1 MQHNK
6 INKCALAVKL
16 SLLVGS
22 AALTMPAFA
31 ADQVETTE
39 QVEVI
44 EIRGIRASQEA
55 NLNAKRYSGAVVDV
69 VTAEDI
75 GKFPDKNV
83 AESLSRITGVSVTR
97 GFGEGEKIAVRGTDP
112 SQNRTLLNGASVAS
126 ADWFVLDNPSRA
138 FNFTLLPSNVV
149 SDLEVYKT
157 PQADIQEGSL
167 GGTVYLKT
175 RKPLDLDAN
184 TTSLQVQGQYSDV
197 SEEWDPQLSG
207 LYSWKNDA
215 DNFGILVSL
224 TRQERSLARKGKEV
238 LGFGRQEVNGEDYWA
253 PRIIGDAF
261 FQQER
266 KRTTALITAQ
276 WQPSDQT
283 DIVLNVLDT
292 KLDANNINHN
302 LYTFFNSGFVE
313 SSATIVGSGIAA
325 GQANNTSSEFAVID
339 RVSYSDAKSYDLEV
353 NHTLDSGVVVT
364 GKLGTTKAEG
374 GTSRDRYHQFNGSY
388 VNSTYDSSL
397 NLNNYVT
404 AGNLETFSDIQNRTL
419 DWMQEGS
426 RLMTDKENYAG
437 LDIEFEIERGIFN
450 KLKVGALVQDHD
462 KGQRQDGTRF
472 HWFADSQHIDPVNGP
487 YGNVRPGEG
496 NWGSQAMGWTGNPI
510 PFSSFASGE
519 SYAYYPLMSSAK
531 SAELAFPAQAYASPT
546 ATFLFLPNTWEVNE
560 KIWAGYAK
568 ADFSSDKVRG
578 DMGVRV
584 VKTDVASSGYSWEGD
599 WVAASVS
606 MIGGYDLLANELEP
620 SRNGDW
626 AISYNKLKH
635 SYTDVLPNINL
646 VFDLSDDS
654 LLRFSAARVMSRPD
668 YVNIA
673 NQQSVNIP
681 TRSGSRGNPYLEPVR
696 ANQFDVAYEWYF
708 NQSSL
713 IAFTFFH
720 KDIQGSVLNSV
731 TREMAFDEIN
741 NEQVE
746 VTITEPKNGLGGR
759 VQGIEVSYQ
768 QAFGDFGVIT
778 NYTYTDAKSDQERDA
793 VNNPGSG
800 LISGNS
806 RHMANLTGYYEN
818 DLFSARVSY
827 NYRTE
832 FFNGVG
838 EFGNEVYTDDFGQL
852 DASLTYNFSENV
864 SFVVEAVNLLD
875 EDLYQYHIDK
885 GRPASLYENGR
896 RFTAGVNVRF

>member
-1 MQHNK
+1 MLNQK
-6 INKCALAVKL
+6 IGICALAVK
-16 SLLVGS
+16 
-22 AALTMPAFA
+22 AALLTSFFSTTPSAL
-31 ADQVETTE
+31 ADTDANKE
-39 QVEVI
+39 QALEVI

-112 SQNRTLLNGASVAS
+112 AQNRTLLNGASVAS

-175 RKPLDLDAN
+175 RRPLALDAN
-184 TTSLQVQGQYSDV
+184 TVSLQVQGQYSDV
-197 SEEWDPQLSG
+197 SKEWDPQLSG
-207 LYSWKNDA
+207 LYSWKND
-215 DNFGILVSL
+215 DENFGLLVSL
-224 TRQERSLARKGKEV
+224 TQQERSLARKGKEV
-238 LGFGRQEVNGEDYWA
+238 LGFGRQQVAGEEYWA
-253 PRIIGDAF
+253 PRIIGDAY

-276 WQPSDQT
+276 WQPSDKT

-302 LYTFFNSGFVE
+302 LYTFFNNGFVE
-313 SSATIVGSGIAA
+313 SSAVIAGSGIVA
-325 GQANNTSSEFAVID
+325 GQANNTASEFAIID
-339 RVSYSDAKSYDLEV
+339 RISYSDASSYDLEI
-353 NHTLDSGVVVT
+353 NHTLESGVTVT
-364 GKLGTTKAEG
+364 GKLGTTEAEG
-374 GTSRDRYHQFNGSY
+374 GTSRDRYHQFNGAY
-388 VNSTYDSSL
+388 VSSSYDSGL
-397 NLNNYVT
+397 NLNNFIS
-404 AGNLETFSDIQNRTL
+404 AGNLESFSDLQNREL
-419 DWMQEGS
+419 SYIQEGA
-426 RLMTDKENYAG
+426 RLMTDEEVYGG
-437 LDIEFEIERGIFN
+437 LDFAFELDKGIFTR
-450 KLKVGALVQDHD
+450 LKTGVLYQDHD
-462 KGQRQDGTRF
+462 KSQRQTGTRF
-472 HWFADSQHIDPVNGP
+472 HWLADSQHIDPVNGP
-487 YGNVRPGEG
+487 YGAVKAGEG
-496 NWGSQAMGWTGNPI
+496 NWLGSLAGTT
-510 PFSSFASGE
+510 FADLYSG
-519 SYAYYPLMSSAK
+519 SDYAYYPLMNSAN
-531 SAELAFPAQAYASPT
+531 SAAKVFPANAYNSPST
-546 ATFLFLPNTWEVNE
+546 EFLFLPNTWKVNE
-560 KIWAGYAK
+560 KISAAYVK
-568 ADFSSDKVRG
+568 ADFSGESVRG
-578 DMGVRV
+578 DIGVRV
-584 VKTDVASSGYSWEGD
+584 VKTDVSSSGYSWTGD
-599 WVAASVS
+599 WVAASINMV
-606 MIGGYDLLANELEP
+606 GGYSLLADLVEP
-620 SRNGDW
+620 GRNGDW
-626 AISYNKLKH
+626 GVSYGALKH

-646 VFDLSDDS
+646 VFDVSADS
-654 LLRFSAARVMSRPD
+654 LIRFSAARVMSRPD

-681 TRSGSRGNPYLEPVR
+681 TRTGTRGNPFLDPVR
-696 ANQFDVAYEWYF
+696 ANQFDIGYEWYF
-708 NQSSL
+708 NPSSL

-759 VQGIEVSYQ
+759 VQGVEVSYQ
-768 QAFGDFGVIT
+768 QAFGDFGLIT
-778 NYTYTDAKSDQERDA
+778 NYTYTDAKSEQERDA

-800 LISGNS
+800 LIAGNS
-806 RHMANLTGYYEN
+806 RHMANLTGYFEN
-818 DLFSARVSY
+818 DVFSARLSY

-838 EFGNEVYTDDFGQL
+838 EFGNEVYTDAFGQL
-852 DASLTYNFSENV
+852 DASLTYNFSETI

-885 GRPASLYENGR
+885 ARPASLYKNGR
-896 RFTAGVNVRF
+896 RFTAGVNIRF

>member
-31 ADQVETTE
+31 ADEAAKEE

-44 EIRGIRASQEA
+44 QVRGIRASQEA
-55 NLNAKRYSGAVVDV
+55 NLNAKRFSGAVVDV

-112 SQNRTLLNGASVAS
+112 AQNRTLLNGASVAS

-184 TTSLQVQGQYSDV
+184 TVSLQVQGQYSDV

-215 DNFGILVSL
+215 DTFGVLVSL
-224 TRQERSLARKGKEV
+224 TQQERSLARKGKEV
-238 LGFGRQEVNGEDYWA
+238 LGFGRQEVDGEEYWA

-261 FQQER
+261 FQQQR
-266 KRTTALITAQ
+266 KRTTALVTAQ

-283 DIVLNVLDT
+283 DVVLNVLDT
-292 KLDANNINHN
+292 KLDADNINHN

-313 SSATIVGSGIAA
+313 SSAVLSGSGIVA

-339 RVSYSDAKSYDLEV
+339 RVSYSDAKSYDLEI
-353 NHTLDSGVVVT
+353 NHTLNNGVTVT
-364 GKLGTTKAEG
+364 GKLGTTEAEG
-374 GTSRDRYHQFNGSY
+374 GTSRDRYHQFNGAY
-388 VNSTYDSSL
+388 VNSSYDSGL
-397 NLNNYVT
+397 NLSNYVT
-404 AGNLETFSDIQNRTL
+404 AGNLETFSDIQNRDL
-419 DWMQEGS
+419 SYIQEGA
-426 RLMTDKENYAG
+426 RLMNDEETYAG
-437 LDIEFEIERGIFN
+437 LDFAFELDKGIFN
-450 KLKVGALVQDHD
+450 RLKTGVLFQDHD
-462 KGQRQDGTRF
+462 KGQRQTGTRF
-472 HWFADSQHIDPVNGP
+472 HWLADSQHIDPANGP
-487 YGNVRPGEG
+487 YGEVRAGDG
-496 NWGSQAMGWTGNPI
+496 NWLGSLAGLK
-510 PFSSFASGE
+510 FSDVHDGSN
-519 SYAYYPLMSSAK
+519 YAYYPLMSSAN
-531 SAELAFPAQAYASPT
+531 SASTVFPAAAYNSPT
-546 ATFLFLPNTWEVNE
+546 TEFLFLPNTWEVNE
-560 KIWAGYAK
+560 KISAAYVK
-568 ADFSSDKVRG
+568 ADFSGESVRG
-578 DMGVRV
+578 DIGVRV
-584 VKTDVASSGYSWEGD
+584 VKTDVSSAGYSWTGD
-599 WVAASVS
+599 WVAASIDMV
-606 MIGGYDLLANELEP
+606 GGYDLLADAVEP
-620 SRNGDW
+620 GRDGDW
-626 AISYNKLKH
+626 GVAYNSLKH

-646 VFDLSDDS
+646 VFDVSEDS
-654 LLRFSAARVMSRPD
+654 LVRFSAARVMSRPD

-681 TRSGSRGNPYLEPVR
+681 TRTGSRGNPFLEPVR
-696 ANQFDVAYEWYF
+696 ANQFDIGYEWYF
-708 NQSSL
+708 NPSSL

-759 VQGIEVSYQ
+759 VQGLEVSYQ
-768 QAFGDFGVIT
+768 QAFGDFGLIT
-778 NYTYTDAKSDQERDA
+778 NYTYTDAESEQERDA

-800 LISGNS
+800 LIAGNS
-806 RHMANLTGYYEN
+806 RHMANLTGYFEN
-818 DLFSARVSY
+818 DSFSARLSY

-852 DASLTYNFSENV
+852 DASVTYNFSETV
-864 SFVVEAVNLLD
+864 SFVVEAVNLMD

-885 GRPASLYENGR
+885 ARPASLYENGR
-896 RFTAGVNVRF
+896 RFTAGVNIRF

>member
-16 SLLVGS
+16 SLLVAS
-22 AALTMPAFA
+22 TALTMPVFA
-31 ADQVETTE
+31 ADQVDTTE

-184 TTSLQVQGQYSDV
+184 TASLQAQGQYSDV

-207 LYSWKNDA
+207 LYSWKNAA

-238 LGFGRQEVNGEDYWA
+238 LGFYRQEVNGTDYWA
-253 PRIIGDAF
+253 PRLIGDAY
-261 FQQER
+261 FQQQRE
-266 KRTTALITAQ
+266 RTTALVTAQ
-276 WQPSDQT
+276 WQPADST
-283 DIVLNVLDT
+283 DIVLNILDT

-302 LYTFFNSGFVE
+302 LYTFFNDNFDQ
-313 SSATIVGSGIAA
+313 SSAVISGTGVISAETGA
-325 GQANNTSSEFAVID
+325 TSSEFAVID
-339 RVSYSDAKSYDLEV
+339 RVSYSDSKAYDLEI
-353 NHTLDSGVVVT
+353 NHTLDNGMVVT
-364 GKLGTTKAEG
+364 GKLGTTEAEG

-388 VNSTYDSSL
+388 TRSAYDSDL
-397 NLNNYVT
+397 NIQNYV
-404 AGNLETFSDIQNRTL
+404 GGELETMADIAARTV
-419 DWMQEGS
+419 DYAQEGS
-426 RLMTDKENYAG
+426 RLMTDEEVYAG
-437 LDIEFEIERGIFN
+437 LDLKFDVNKGIFTTV
-450 KLKVGALVQDHD
+450 KTGVLYQDHD

-472 HWFADSQHIDPVNGP
+472 HWLADSQHIDPVNGP
-487 YGNVRPGEG
+487 YGSVRPGETSWSSS
-496 NWGSQAMGWTGNPI
+496 WGTT
-510 PFSSFASGE
+510 PFSSFSSGE
-519 SYAYYPLMSSAK
+519 NYAYYPLMSSAK
-531 SAELAFPAQAYASPT
+531 SAELAFPDAAYAAPT
-546 ATFLFLPNTWEVNE
+546 ARFLFLPNTWEVNE
-560 KIWAGYAK
+560 KISAFYIKG
-568 ADFSSDKVRG
+568 DFSGESVRG
-578 DMGVRV
+578 DIGVRV
-584 VKTDVASSGYSWEGD
+584 VKTDVSSSGYSWDGD
-599 WVAASVS
+599 WVAASIS
-606 MIGGYDLLANELEP
+606 MLDGYDLLADAVEAG
-620 SRNGDW
+620 RNGDW
-626 AISYNKLKH
+626 NIQYNTLKH

-646 VFDLSDDS
+646 VFDLSEAS
-654 LLRFSAARVMSRPD
+654 LLRFAAARVMARPD
-668 YVNIA
+668 YINIA

-696 ANQFDVAYEWYF
+696 ANQFDISYEWYF
-708 NQSSL
+708 NPSSL
-713 IAFTFFH
+713 IAVTLFH
-720 KDIQGSVLNSV
+720 KDIEGSVLNSV
-731 TREMAFDEIN
+731 STEIAFDEIN
-741 NEQVE
+741 NENVE

-759 VQGIEVSYQ
+759 VQGLELSYQ

-778 NYTYTDAKSDQERDA
+778 NYTYTDAESDQERDA

-800 LISGNS
+800 LIAGNS
-806 RHMANLTGYYEN
+806 KHMANVTGYYEN
-818 DLFSARVSY
+818 DLISARLSY

-838 EFGNEVYTDDFGQL
+838 EFGSEVYTDDFGQL
-852 DASLTYNFSENV
+852 DASLTYNFSETV

-885 GRPASLYENGR
+885 ARPTSLYENGR

>member
-1 MQHNK
+1 MLNQK
-6 INKCALAVKL
+6 IGICALAVK
-16 SLLVGS
+16 
-22 AALTMPAFA
+22 AALLTSFVSTTPSAFA
-31 ADQVETTE
+31 DTDTAKE
-39 QVEVI
+39 QALEVI

-112 SQNRTLLNGASVAS
+112 AQNRTLLNGASVAS

-175 RKPLDLDAN
+175 RRPLALDAN
-184 TTSLQVQGQYSDV
+184 TVSLQVQGQYSDV
-197 SEEWDPQLSG
+197 SKEWDPQLSG

-215 DNFGILVSL
+215 EDFGLLISL
-224 TRQERSLARKGKEV
+224 TQQERSLARKGKEV
-238 LGFGRQEVNGEDYWA
+238 LGFGRQQVAGQEYWA
-253 PRIIGDAF
+253 PRIVGDAF

-266 KRTTALITAQ
+266 KRTTALVSAQ
-276 WQPSDQT
+276 WLPTEQT
-283 DIVLNVLDT
+283 EVVLNVLDT

-313 SSATIVGSGIAA
+313 SSAVIAGSGIVA
-325 GQANNTSSEFAVID
+325 GQANNTSSEFAIID
-339 RVSYSDAKSYDLEV
+339 RISYSDAKSYDLEV
-353 NHTLDSGVVVT
+353 NHSLDTGVVVT

-388 VNSTYDSSL
+388 SSSTYDSGL
-397 NLNNYVT
+397 NLTNFVT
-404 AGNLETFSDIQNRTL
+404 AGNSETFADLQNRTL
-419 DWMQEGS
+419 DWMQEGA

-437 LDIEFEIERGIFN
+437 LDLAFEIDHGIFN
-450 KLKVGALVQDHD
+450 KVKVGTLLQDHD
-462 KGQRQDGTRF
+462 KSQYQTGTRF
-472 HWFADSQHIDPVNGP
+472 HWLADAQHLDPVNGP
-487 YGNVRPGEG
+487 YGNVKPGQG
-496 NWGSQAMGWTGNPI
+496 SWGAAAMGWTGNPI
-510 PFSSFASGE
+510 PFSAFASGD
-519 SYAYYPLMSSAK
+519 SYRYYPLLSRDK

-546 ATFLFLPNTWEVNE
+546 ATFLFLPNTWDVNE
-560 KIWAGYAK
+560 KIWAGYVK
-568 ADFSSDKVRG
+568 ADFSSDKIRG

-584 VKTDVASSGYSWEGD
+584 VKTDVASSGYSWNGD
-599 WVAASVS
+599 WVAASIN
-606 MIGGYDLLANELEP
+606 MIGGYSILANALEP
-620 SRNGDW
+620 ARNGDW
-626 AISYNKLKH
+626 GVAYNKLKH
-635 SYTDVLPNINL
+635 SYTDILPNINL
-646 VFDLSDDS
+646 VLDLTDDS

-681 TRSGSRGNPYLEPVR
+681 TRSGNRGNPFLDPVR
-696 ANQFDVAYEWYF
+696 ANQFDFGYEWYF
-708 NQSSL
+708 NPSSV
-713 IAFTFFH
+713 IAVTFFH
-720 KDIQGSVLNSV
+720 KDIQGSVLNSI

-741 NEQVE
+741 NQQVE

-759 VQGIEVSYQ
+759 VQGLEFSYQ
-768 QAFGDFGVIT
+768 QAFGDFGLIT
-778 NYTYTDAKSDQERDA
+778 NYTYTDAKSEQERDA

-800 LISGNS
+800 LIAGNS

-818 DLFSARVSY
+818 DLFSARLSY

-852 DASLTYNFSENV
+852 DASLTYNFSETV

-885 GRPASLYENGR
+885 ARPASLYKNGR
-896 RFTAGVNVRF
+896 RFTAGVNIRF

>member
-1 MQHNK
+1 MSSNK
-6 INKCALAVKL
+6 ITKCALAVKMGLMVGAFGL
-16 SLLVGS
+16 S
-22 AALTMPAFA
+22 MPVMANDGA
-31 ADQVETTE
+31 TDEN
-39 QVEVI
+39 VEVI
-44 EIRGIRASQEA
+44 QIRGIRASQEA
-55 NLNAKRYSGAVVDV
+55 NLNAKRFSGAVVDV

-112 SQNRTLLNGASVAS
+112 AQNRTLLNGASVAS

-184 TTSLQVQGQYSDV
+184 TISLQVQGQYSDV
-197 SEEWDPQLSG
+197 SKEWDPQLSG
-207 LYSWKNDA
+207 LYSWKNA
-215 DNFGILVSL
+215 DETFGLLVSL

-238 LGFGRQEVNGEDYWA
+238 LGFDRQEVDGEDYWA
-253 PRIIGDAF
+253 PRIIGNAY

-266 KRTTALITAQ
+266 KRTTALVTAQ
-276 WQPSDQT
+276 WRPTAQT
-283 DIVLNVLDT
+283 DVVLNVLDT

-313 SSATIVGSGIAA
+313 DSAVISGSGIVA
-325 GQANNTSSEFAVID
+325 GQVNNASSEFAIID
-339 RVSYSDAKSYDLEV
+339 RISYSDAKSYDLEI
-353 NHTLDSGVVVT
+353 NHELPSGVIIT

-388 VNSTYDSSL
+388 VSSSYDSGL
-397 NLNNYVT
+397 NLSNYVT
-404 AGNLETFSDIQNRTL
+404 AGNLETFADIENRTL

-437 LDIEFEIERGIFN
+437 LDLQFDIDHGIFHT
-450 KLKVGALVQDHD
+450 LKVGTLVQDHD
-462 KGQRQDGTRF
+462 KSQRQDGTRF
-472 HWFADSQHIDPVNGP
+472 HWLADSQHNDPINGP
-487 YGNVRPGEG
+487 YGDVRAGQG
-496 NWGSQAMGWTGNPI
+496 SWGAAAMGWTGNPI
-510 PFSSFASGE
+510 PFSSFASGD
-519 SYAYYPLMSSAK
+519 SYAFYPLMSRAK
-531 SAELAFPAQAYASPT
+531 SAELAFPAQAYDSPT

-568 ADFSSDKVRG
+568 ADFSSDRVRG
-578 DMGVRV
+578 DVGVRV
-584 VKTDVASSGYSWEGD
+584 VKTDVSSSGYSWNGD
-599 WVAASVS
+599 WVAASVN
-606 MIGGYDLLANELEP
+606 MVGGYAILANELEP
-620 SRNGDW
+620 SQGGDW
-626 AISYNKLKH
+626 GVAYDTLKH
-635 SYTDVLPNINL
+635 SYTDVLPNINV

-654 LLRFSAARVMSRPD
+654 LVRFSAARVMSRPD

-681 TRSGSRGNPYLEPVR
+681 TRSGNRGNPFLEPVR
-696 ANQFDVAYEWYF
+696 ANQFDLSYEWYF
-708 NQSSL
+708 NSSSL
-713 IAFTFFH
+713 IAFTYFH

-731 TREMAFDEIN
+731 TREMAFDEAN
-741 NEQVE
+741 NEMVE

-759 VQGIEVSYQ
+759 VQGLEVSYQ
-768 QAFGDFGVIT
+768 QAFGYFGFIT
-778 NYTYTDAKSDQERDA
+778 NYTYTDAKSDQDRDA

-800 LISGNS
+800 LIAGNS
-806 RHMANLTGYYEN
+806 RHMANLTGYFEN
-818 DLFSARVSY
+818 DMFSARLSY

-838 EFGNEVYTDDFGQL
+838 EFGNEVYTDAFGQL
-852 DASLTYNFSENV
+852 DASLTYNFNDNV

-885 GRPASLYENGR
+885 TRPASLYQNGR